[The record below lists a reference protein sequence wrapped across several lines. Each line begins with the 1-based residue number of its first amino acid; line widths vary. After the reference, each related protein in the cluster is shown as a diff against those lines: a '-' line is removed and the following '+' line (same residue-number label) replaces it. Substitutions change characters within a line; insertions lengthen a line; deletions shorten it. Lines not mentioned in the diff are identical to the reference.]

1 MKYCVHVD
9 FISTPHLKP
18 MLTVLY
24 PLPGRTEDY
33 YEALVDALQDI
44 ASRYA
49 MFMNYSEHMVLD
61 RFYEVYIFTIQ

>member
-1 MKYCVHVD
+1 
-9 FISTPHLKP
+9 

-24 PLPGRTEDY
+24 PLPLPGRTEDY